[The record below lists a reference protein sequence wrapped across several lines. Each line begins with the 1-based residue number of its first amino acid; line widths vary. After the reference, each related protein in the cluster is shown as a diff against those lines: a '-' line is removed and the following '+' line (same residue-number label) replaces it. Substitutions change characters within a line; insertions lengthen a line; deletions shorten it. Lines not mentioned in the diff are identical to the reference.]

1 MSDKEVEDIMKM
13 AFCTEEEARRVLNE
27 TGDVIDAV
35 CKIMDTPPILPP
47 KKNELNEEQLKFKEM
62 RTNMERIDRIHDHNL
77 TRINQPEPSCQ
88 DLTDTPAPTS
98 QHSENIQSNHL
109 LTQELEVEIP
119 ETVCQ

>member
-1 MSDKEVEDIMKM
+1 MRDKEVEDIMKM

-88 DLTDTPAPTS
+88 DLTDTPAPMS

>member
-35 CKIMDTPPILPP
+35 CKIMDVTPVLAP
-47 KKNELNEEQLKFKEM
+47 KKKELNEEQLKFKEM
-62 RTNMERIDRIHDHNL
+62 RTNMERMDRLHDHNL
-77 TRINQPEPSCQ
+77 TRINQHEPSCL
-88 DLTDTPAPTS
+88 DLTDTPSPTS

>member
-1 MSDKEVEDIMKM
+1 MSDKEVEDIMRM
-13 AFCTEEEARRVLNE
+13 TFCTEEEARKVLNE

-35 CKIMDTPPILPP
+35 CKIMDVTPVLAP
-47 KKNELNEEQLKFKEM
+47 KKKELNEEQLKFKEM
-62 RTNMERIDRIHDHNL
+62 RTNMERMDRIHDHNL

-98 QHSENIQSNHL
+98 QHSANTRNNHL